1 MFKNKKVVQKDERT
15 TVVENASY
23 GLAYKF
29 IGFALLFDV
38 AYRAYAK
45 GEPSW
50 DLMAILIISGFLTTA
65 YQIRNK
71 IVNRGLSNTII
82 LTITVAGLVAFFLVL
97 IRTIH

>member
-1 MFKNKKVVQKDERT
+1 MFTSKKEVQKDERT

-23 GLAYKF
+23 SLAYKF

-38 AYRAYAK
+38 AYRAYVK
-45 GEPSW
+45 GESSW
-50 DLMAILIISGFLTTA
+50 DLMAILILSGFLITA

-71 IVNRGLSNTII
+71 IVNRGWANTYI
-82 LTITVAGLVAFFLVL
+82 LTITVASLIAFILVL